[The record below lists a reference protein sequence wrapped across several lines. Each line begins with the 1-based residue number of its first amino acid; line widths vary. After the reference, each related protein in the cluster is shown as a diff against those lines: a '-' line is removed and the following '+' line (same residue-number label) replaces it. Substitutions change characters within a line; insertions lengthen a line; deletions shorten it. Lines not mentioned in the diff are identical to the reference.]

1 MPLLIL
7 AGIGRAEE
15 SNGKSCL
22 LNSIFAGS
30 AFVSSETMALFYTP

>member
-7 AGIGRAEE
+7 AGIGRAKE

-30 AFVSSETMALFYTP
+30 AFIPSETMALFDTP